1 VTAHASQREAAAP
14 DLLGQDLEMGLMR
27 ALAPFVSPAN
37 FIDVGAER
45 GSVARAMMSMGMHG
59 VLFEPLPRHF
69 SALRDLARDGTT
81 AYPYAIDEKD
91 GERQFFVATDDEGRE
106 LDYYHSLHKIGAE
119 TRFHHSREIPV
130 KCRSLASLRAE
141 GVIPER
147 VGILKTDTE
156 GNDLAVMRGLGAL
169 RPQLVVCEYFT
180 EGLYKGWEQSRP
192 ELAIDLAASLGY
204 RRYVAIKR
212 IDEFEYCAASPAGFL
227 PRQWGNLFFLS
238 DALYAAAETALTK
251 FLREAESRFVAAVRA
266 MSADRVAKEAVIQG
280 LLAREKKD

>member
-1 VTAHASQREAAAP
+1 
-14 DLLGQDLEMGLMR
+14 MGLMR
-27 ALAPFVSPAN
+27 VLAPFVSPAT

-45 GSVARAMMSMGMHG
+45 GSVASAMMALGMRG
-59 VLFEPLPRHF
+59 VMFEPLPRHF
-69 SALRDLARDGTT
+69 AALAELARDGRVA
-81 AYPYAIDEKD
+81 AYSYAIDEKD
-91 GERQFFVATDDEGRE
+91 GEREFFVATDDEGRE
-106 LDYYHSLHKIGAE
+106 LDYYHSLHKLADE
-119 TRFHHSREIPV
+119 TRFHHSRELRV
-130 KCRSLASLRAE
+130 KCRSIASLVTE
-141 GVIPER
+141 GVIADR

-169 RPQLVVCEYFT
+169 RPQLIVCEYFT

-192 ELAIDLAASLGY
+192 ELAIDLAAALGY

-251 FLREAESRFVAAVRA
+251 FQREAESRFMAAVRA
-266 MSADRVAKEAVIQG
+266 ISADRVAKEAVIQG
-280 LLAREKKD
+280 LLAKEKKD